1 MCSFVHSRGSPFIKF
16 AQVKKWYLSSAVAFE
31 NSNHKSRIQVPK
43 SKKTYKGM
51 LLKNSYF
58 QADYKN
64 IIT

>member
-1 MCSFVHSRGSPFIKF
+1 MV
-16 AQVKKWYLSSAVAFE
+16 SSAVAFE
-31 NSNHKSRIQVPK
+31 NSNHKSQIQVPK
-43 SKKTYKGM
+43 SKKTYKEM